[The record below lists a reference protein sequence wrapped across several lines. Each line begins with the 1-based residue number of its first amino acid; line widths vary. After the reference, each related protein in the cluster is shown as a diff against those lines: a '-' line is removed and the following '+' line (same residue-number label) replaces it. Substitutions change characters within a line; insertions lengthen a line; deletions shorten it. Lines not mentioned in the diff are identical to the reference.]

1 MPQGIKLSNQLYPAT
16 GDQILS
22 QAEYI
27 HDSNWQGNKKDQ
39 QSINAKIKQ
48 DISTINN
55 NYTTINNKVDQKIDK
70 SKLKAGSGLFRQD
83 NQSNNDI
90 IIGIDNT
97 VYGFLENPNNKYP
110 GCIKG
115 IIRGDVNEDGIVNIA
130 DVTSLID
137 MLLSGEGAP
146 DSGSIITNILTIN
159 NGNILN
165 STFPYSRF
173 RFSFKTFPVV
183 NNTNSIN
190 INNTVLEN
198 HIQLYDI
205 ASQGTTTGSSTL
217 NSSQDSGKIAYFE
230 IQLEDYWNS
239 SINEWSTLES
249 TVTLTVKLVIG
260 DIPDQNE
267 IYILASDGNNSQY
280 INQDLQVSIEIEDP
294 DNLLKFPRQGQDSGS
309 NVISIADVTA
319 LIDFILQD
327 EWYDQYYNYFSS
339 DSLYL
344 LDNENNLIPTCPGV
358 IYQGIDKDGNY
369 RYFIAREYKS
379 TKEESS
385 ARLYP
390 IKLDIN
396 NLDTKSLVDWLRQTI
411 IVDNNQNYPNSQPSN
426 IGKTQIPS
434 QYIIGYSFEK
444 YNNEQLFHIF
454 QQQYFTVDDY
464 NEIGVP
470 NIINTFFNPNKQL
483 LEVQSIVGA
492 VEIPIYFYDIDLCKY
507 GDNEYLNYM
516 GHTCDGDTLVI
527 NYEDEDLQ
535 YFHYTPIFYDG
546 SIIARLNMDD
556 IKGVKLVDKNNNPID
571 SEIKLKNPISKYPCI
586 TLRFLFDRNPDNFI
600 YVNEDGGYFTLKQD
614 LSLKLLLEFEDVST
628 SFYRYIIPN
637 NFNNPETPIVDKL
650 INFKIRNL

>member
-1 MPQGIKLSNQLYPAT
+1 MAHNVDAIKLSNELYPAT

-27 HDSNWQGNKKDQ
+27 HDSRWPETKKDQ
-39 QSINAKIKQ
+39 QSINTKILQ
-48 DISTINN
+48 DIGTID
-55 NYTTINNKVDQKIDK
+55 NKVDQKINK
-70 SKLKAGSGLFRQD
+70 TNLKAGSGLFRQD
-83 NQSNNDI
+83 NPSNSDI

-115 IIRGDVNEDGIVNIA
+115 IIRGDVNEDGMVNIG

-146 DSGSIITNILTIN
+146 DSGSIVTNILTID
-159 NGNILN
+159 NGNTLN
-165 STFPYSRF
+165 SNFPYSRF

-183 NNTNSIN
+183 NNTNSISV
-190 INNTVLEN
+190 NNTILEN

-205 ASQGTTTGSSTL
+205 ASQGTNIESGGSL

-239 SINEWSTLES
+239 SINEWSTLEG

-267 IYILASDGNNSQY
+267 IYILTSDGNNSQY

-294 DNLLKFPRQGQDSGS
+294 NNLLKFPRQGQDSGS
-309 NVISIADVTA
+309 NIVSIADVTA

-327 EWYDQYYNYFSS
+327 EWSDQYYNYFSS

-369 RYFIAREYKS
+369 RYFIARDYKS

-390 IKLDIN
+390 IKLDVN

-411 IVDNNQNYPNSQPSN
+411 IVDNNQNYPNSQQSN
-426 IGKTQIPS
+426 LGKTKIPP

-464 NEIGVP
+464 NKVGVP

-483 LEVQSIVGA
+483 LEVQNIVDA
-492 VEIPIYFYDIDLCKY
+492 VEIPIYFYDIDLCNY
-507 GDNEYLNYM
+507 GDNEYLSNK
-516 GHTCDGDTLVI
+516 GHVCDENAPIL

-535 YFHYTPIFYDG
+535 YFHYTPNFYDG
-546 SIIARLNMDD
+546 SIIARLNIDG
-556 IKGVKLVDKNNNPID
+556 IKGVKLVDKNNKPID

-586 TLRFLFDRNPDNFI
+586 TLRFLFDRNPDNFT

-614 LSLKLLLEFEDVST
+614 LPLELLLEFEDNYT

-637 NFNNPETPIVDKL
+637 NFSENTAPIVDKL